1 MGAAASLVAPTQT
14 QNGKYPMARLTEHEL
29 AKIVHQEVEK
39 YEGTSPHAK
48 IFVILDDKRRSY
60 TVTGIENEPGDD
72 HSWVVIQ
79 ARVVDDFVVIDADNV
94 WDKQLWKALVA
105 AGVPREQIVLA
116 YLGENVPQ
124 ANEP

>member
-1 MGAAASLVAPTQT
+1 
-14 QNGKYPMARLTEHEL
+14 MARLTEQEL
-29 AKIVHQEVEK
+29 AEVVHREVEK
-39 YEGTSPHAK
+39 YKGTSPHAQ
-48 IFVILDDKRRSY
+48 IFVILDDKRQSY

-72 HSWVVIQ
+72 HAWVVVQ

-116 YLGENVPQ
+116 YQGETVPT
-124 ANEP
+124 ASET